1 MLSLCISTNSTPN
14 IFFSQAVAKDGIYPG
29 VKFFEKGYTANND
42 PWRGYILC
50 FFGAMACVLIAEL
63 NTIGERQLMAPIGF
77 HYGFIYLVI
86 LWGIYLEAYWQGETK
101 KIKFKP
107 VCFVV

>member
-1 MLSLCISTNSTPN
+1 M
-14 IFFSQAVAKDGIYPG
+14 AKDGIYPG

-63 NTIGERQLMAPIGF
+63 NTIGEFFEPTYRALLIMYRIN
-77 HYGFIYLVI
+77 
-86 LWGIYLEAYWQGETK
+86 
-101 KIKFKP
+101 
-107 VCFVV
+107 